1 MSLLVIGSIA
11 LDTLETPFGKVEY
24 AVGGS
29 GTFIST
35 SASYFYDDIK
45 LIGIVGTDFPNE
57 ELEFLKSRNIDISGV
72 LKHPEKKTFHW
83 HGKYNYDLNTRDSIV
98 TELNAFE
105 DFNPEIP
112 ASFRDSPYICLG
124 NVDPEIQ
131 LKVINQLTNP
141 KIIMMD
147 TMNFWIEMKK
157 NKLFET
163 MKHVNIISINDSEAR
178 ELTGEYNLVSAA
190 KRMKELGPE
199 IIVIKKGEHG
209 ALLFNGNNVFAAP
222 ALPLENV
229 FDPTGAGDSFAGG
242 FMGWIAGT
250 DDTSLD
256 NLKLA
261 MIYGSAI
268 ASISVEKFS
277 LEGLRELSNSSIEE
291 RLNSFKNL
299 TQFDFPVNGKSNN

>member
-1 MSLLVIGSIA
+1 
-11 LDTLETPFGKVEY
+11 
-24 AVGGS
+24 
-29 GTFIST
+29 
-35 SASYFYDDIK
+35 
-45 LIGIVGTDFPNE
+45 
-57 ELEFLKSRNIDISGV
+57 
-72 LKHPEKKTFHW
+72 
-83 HGKYNYDLNTRDSIV
+83 
-98 TELNAFE
+98 
-105 DFNPEIP
+105 
-112 ASFRDSPYICLG
+112 
-124 NVDPEIQ
+124 
-131 LKVINQLTNP
+131 
-141 KIIMMD
+141 MMD